1 MSEQV
6 APGGTPG
13 GKPKSWFARHKILTG
28 LGALLGLGIVG
39 SALGGEQPADPN
51 RASSPAAST
60 SASSPKPRATPPTT
74 AAAGGGQAAPA
85 AASGLAF
92 PGKKDRDIAVKPGDE
107 VQLSDWTT
115 TAGALKS
122 RTDPGFG
129 KQLCA
134 PVTML
139 NRDES
144 SQDYNSFSWQLQS
157 PSGDTKDL
165 AISESNNAFGNGT
178 LAPGGKKTGTL
189 CWDNPGESGT
199 YVVLWQPDQFSSDA
213 RGAWVSKR

>member
-1 MSEQV
+1 MSEQMP
-6 APGGTPG
+6 PGGQPDP
-13 GKPKSWFARHKILTG
+13 KPRSWFARHKILTAV
-28 LGALLGLGIVG
+28 GALLGLSVVAT
-39 SALGGEQPADPN
+39 ALGDGQPPSPN
-51 RASSPAAST
+51 QASSPA
-60 SASSPKPRATPPTT
+60 SASSPKPRGTPPA
-74 AAAGGGQAAPA
+74 AAAGGGQEAPA
-85 AASGLAF
+85 AASGLTF
-92 PGKKDRDIAVKPGDE
+92 PGKKDRDMAVKPGDE

-139 NRDES
+139 NRDDS
-144 SQDYNSFSWQLQS
+144 AQDYNSYSWQLQS

-165 AISESNNAFGNGT
+165 AISESNNAFGSGT
-178 LAPGGKKTGTL
+178 LAPGGTKTGTL
-189 CWDNPGESGT
+189 CWDNPGDSGT

>member
-6 APGGTPG
+6 TPG
-13 GKPKSWFARHKILTG
+13 GGPGPKPKSWFARHKILTAV
-28 LGALLGLGIVG
+28 GALLGLSVLGT
-39 SALGGEQPADPN
+39 ALGSGQP
-51 RASSPAAST
+51 SSPNPASGPAAATST
-60 SASSPKPRATPPTT
+60 SSPKPRAT
-74 AAAGGGQAAPA
+74 AAGGVQEAPA
-85 AASGLAF
+85 AGSGLTF

-134 PVTML
+134 PVTMI
-139 NRDES
+139 NRDDS
-144 SQDYNSFSWQLQS
+144 SQDYNSFSWQLQG

-165 AISESNNAFGNGT
+165 AISESNNAFGSGT

-199 YVVLWQPDQFSSDA
+199 YVVLWQPDTFSSDA

>member
-6 APGGTPG
+6 TPG
-13 GKPKSWFARHKILTG
+13 GGSGPKPRSWFARHKILTAV
-28 LGALLGLGIVG
+28 GALLGLSVG
-39 SALGGEQPADPN
+39 GTALNGEQAPGP
-51 RASSPAAST
+51 SPTST
-60 SASSPKPRATPPTT
+60 SSPKPRAT
-74 AAAGGGQAAPA
+74 AAGQEAPA
-85 AASGLAF
+85 AASGLSF
-92 PGKKDRDIAVKPGDE
+92 PGKKDRDVAVKPGDE

-139 NRDES
+139 NRDDAA
-144 SQDYNSFSWQLQS
+144 QDYNSYSWQLQS

-165 AISESNNAFGNGT
+165 AISESNNAFGSGT

-189 CWDNPGESGT
+189 CWDNPGDSGT

>member
-6 APGGTPG
+6 ASGGGPGP
-13 GKPKSWFARHKILTG
+13 KPKSWFARHKILTAV
-28 LGALLGLGIVG
+28 GALLGLSVG
-39 SALGGEQPADPN
+39 GTALNGEQPPGP
-51 RASSPAAST
+51 SPTST
-60 SASSPKPRATPPTT
+60 SSPKPRATET
-74 AAAGGGQAAPA
+74 GQEAPA
-85 AASGLAF
+85 ATSGLTF
-92 PGKKDRDIAVKPGDE
+92 PGKKDRDVAVKPGDE
-107 VQLSDWTT
+107 VQLSDWST
-115 TAGALKS
+115 TAGVLKS

-139 NRDES
+139 NRDDA
-144 SQDYNSFSWQLQS
+144 SQDYNSYSWQLQS

-165 AISESNNAFGNGT
+165 AISESNNAFGSGT

-189 CWDNPGESGT
+189 CWDNPGDSGT

>member
-6 APGGTPG
+6 TPG
-13 GKPKSWFARHKILTG
+13 DGPGPKPKSWFARHKILTAV
-28 LGALLGLGIVG
+28 GALLGLSVG
-39 SALGGEQPADPN
+39 GTALNGEQPPGP
-51 RASSPAAST
+51 SPTST
-60 SASSPKPRATPPTT
+60 SSPKPRATPPT
-74 AAAGGGQAAPA
+74 AA
-85 AASGLAF
+85 AASGLTF
-92 PGKKDRDIAVKPGDE
+92 PGKKDRDVAVKPGDE
-107 VQLSDWTT
+107 VQLSDWAT

-139 NRDES
+139 NRDDS
-144 SQDYNSFSWQLQS
+144 AQDYSSFSWQLQG
-157 PSGDTKDL
+157 PSGDTRDL
-165 AISESNNAFGNGT
+165 AISESNNAFGSGT